1 MNLQQLAIFREVIKT
16 GSVSQA
22 ARNMGCT
29 QPAISASLKALEE
42 SLNMSLF
49 KREGRR
55 LSPLPEAHYLLSE
68 ANEVL
73 ERLHNAEQNLTNMRD
88 RLKGR

>member
-1 MNLQQLAIFREVIKT
+1 
-16 GSVSQA
+16 
-22 ARNMGCT
+22 
-29 QPAISASLKALEE
+29 
-42 SLNMSLF
+42 MSLF